1 MDKRQKVT
9 DKNARYPARNI
20 MSETGYD
27 KHILFPVLLLV
38 GIGIVMV
45 YSASSAVALKKF
57 GSDFFFLRKQA
68 LFAVAGISLLVLCRH
83 IPYKFYWHLTYP
95 LLIGSMLLLVVIHIP
110 GVGYKAGGATRW
122 ISFAGYTF
130 QPAELARIALIFFLA
145 YSLSKKR
152 ENVRE
157 FSIGFFPHIF
167 VLAIFSVLLH
177 LQPDFGTI
185 LIFGIITWI
194 MMFIAG
200 VPLKY
205 LAAPLI
211 LILPL
216 MGYLMIEAPYRLE
229 RVLTF
234 YDPWQYAQCSGY
246 QVIHSLM
253 AFGSGGFLGA
263 GIGQGYQKLFYLPE
277 SHTDFIFSVIGEEL
291 GLLGVIC
298 ILALYAWVI
307 WRGLSIARKTENVY
321 GSLVASGITL
331 AFALQVCINMGV
343 ALGLLPTKGL
353 TLPFISYGGTSLLVN
368 MAAMGVLMN
377 IGSSER
383 I

>member
-9 DKNARYPARNI
+9 DKNTRYPAKNI
-20 MSETGYD
+20 VSETGYD
-27 KHILFPVLLLV
+27 KHILFPILLLV
-38 GIGIVMV
+38 GIGMVMV
-45 YSASSAVALKKF
+45 YSASSAVAMTKF

-68 LFAVAGISLLVLCRH
+68 LFTVAGISLLVLCRH
-83 IPYKFYWHLTYP
+83 IPYKVYWHATYP
-95 LLIGSMLLLVVIHIP
+95 FLIGSMILLVVIHIP
-110 GVGYKAGGATRW
+110 GVGYKAGGAIRW
-122 ISFAGYTF
+122 ISFGGYTF

-157 FSIGFFPHIF
+157 FYIGFFPHIF

-177 LQPDFGTI
+177 FQPDFGTI

-200 VPLKY
+200 VPLIY
-205 LAAPLI
+205 LLGPLI
-211 LILPL
+211 FILPIL
-216 MGYLMIEAPYRLE
+216 GYLMIEAPYRLE

-234 YDPWQYAQCSGY
+234 YDPWQYAQDSGY

-298 ILALYAWVI
+298 ILALYVWVI
-307 WRGLSIARKTENVY
+307 WRGLTIARKTKNVY

-331 AFALQVCINMGV
+331 AFALQVSINMGV

-353 TLPFISYGGTSLLVN
+353 TLPLISYGGTSLLVN

>member
-45 YSASSAVALKKF
+45 YSASSAVAMTKF

-95 LLIGSMLLLVVIHIP
+95 ILIGSMLLLVAIHIP

-229 RVLTF
+229 RILTF

-253 AFGSGGFLGA
+253 AFGSGGLFGA

-298 ILALYAWVI
+298 ILALYLWVI
-307 WRGLSIARKTENVY
+307 WRGLAIARKTENVY